1 MPLSKRQERERERAE
16 REEVISK
23 EQIPYSGGELMI
35 RANPLIPKEDATH
48 AKPRCNLPG
57 CVICE
62 PEVYQ
67 EEYRK
72 AFGHY
77 DPLGKVKK
85 EEGIH
90 RNR

>member
-1 MPLSKRQERERERAE
+1 MPLSKGKMREYMKRKREAVIPKT
-16 REEVISK
+16 EEVISK
-23 EQIPYSGGELMI
+23 EDVIPV
-35 RANPLIPKEDATH
+35 IPIIHKC
-48 AKPRCNLPG
+48 RLSG

-72 AFGHY
+72 AFGHD
-77 DPLGKVKK
+77 DPLGKVKR